1 MFNGK
6 GVKQMFGTEDLDLT
20 DPTEG
25 YISSKAVEHMADNL
39 ALDEMHNLHFGDIQ
53 FVLKDLLREKY
64 KRMTPTELQKL
75 HKERFYYAYADL
87 EDSTWE

>member
-1 MFNGK
+1 MAVEN
-6 GVKQMFGTEDLDLT
+6 LSLT
-20 DPTEG
+20 IQDEG
-25 YISSKAVEHMADNL
+25 YVSKEAVEHMADNL